1 MATKGTLLY
10 GNDSSG
16 NSSDASEFITRL
28 LHGSTAIHMHHL
40 MVEGPGSYAAHTAL
54 GMYSELADLADGLAE
69 SYMGCTGQ
77 KLKFGGGQFSIA
89 GDPIAEVQALY
100 DYVES
105 KRMMMGSESHI
116 LNDVDGVC
124 TLLASTLYKLKRLA

>member
-77 KLKFGGGQFSIA
+77 KLKFSGGQFSIA

-116 LNDVDGVC
+116 QNDVDGVC